1 MPQRSFWGGRGG
13 GQQKPP
19 DFDPEKDY
27 YAVLG
32 LEKGAS
38 EKDIKNM
45 YYKKC
50 FEYHPDRTGGMHQDK
65 FKEINS
71 AYDVLSDE
79 KKKKEYD
86 ELRDRI
92 LNPNKHKQGH
102 QSGDSFRSQNRQ
114 WQNSQQQQGYG
125 QWSQYRKPNKN
136 G

>member
-1 MPQRSFWGGRGG
+1 M
-13 GQQKPP
+13 
-19 DFDPEKDY
+19 
-27 YAVLG
+27 G
-32 LEKGAS
+32 LKKGAS
-38 EKDIKNM
+38 DKDIKNM

-65 FKEINS
+65 FKEINA

-102 QSGDSFRSQNRQ
+102 QSGD
-114 WQNSQQQQGYG
+114 
-125 QWSQYRKPNKN
+125 
-136 G
+136 